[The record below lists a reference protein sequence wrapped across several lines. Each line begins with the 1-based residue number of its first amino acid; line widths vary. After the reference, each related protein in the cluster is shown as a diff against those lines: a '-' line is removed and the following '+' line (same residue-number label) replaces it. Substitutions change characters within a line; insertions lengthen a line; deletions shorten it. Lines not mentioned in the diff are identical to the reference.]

1 MKQIL
6 SVSFCLLLAGV
17 SVAKTPPT
25 RAPVLRPMT
34 DVSVQRPQTD
44 VQVVRPVSSGV
55 QHLTTQVQVVRPQT
69 QVEISHPQTTTQVT
83 HPTTTVEVVHPTT
96 QVEVVHPQTT
106 VEVIHPQTPGVGVQ
120 EDDKAGTS
128 GKPDTKKGGKT
139 VPTVKAT
146 SMSDY
151 TPKQAKDF
159 KTAQKAAA
167 LGGGDLK
174 LGNSTDQAAKDA
186 AAKASLLGSQNN
198 QNMDVNPKQNKVSGL
213 DKVVTD
219 RAKQRG
225 KRK

>member
-6 SVSFCLLLAGV
+6 SVSFCVLLAGV
-17 SVAKTPPT
+17 GVAKTPPT
-25 RAPVLRPMT
+25 RVPVLRSMT

-44 VQVVRPVSSGV
+44 VQVVRPVSANA
-55 QHLTTQVQVVRPQT
+55 QHPATQVEVVRPQT
-69 QVEISHPQTTTQVT
+69 QVEVSHLQTTTQVM
-83 HPTTTVEVVHPTT
+83 HPATTVEVVHPTT

-106 VEVIHPQTPGVGVQ
+106 VEVIHPQTPSFVQ
-120 EDDKAGTS
+120 EGDEDVSA
-128 GKPDTKKGGKT
+128 GKPGAKKGGKT
-139 VPTVKAT
+139 ISSAKATT

-151 TPKQAKDF
+151 KPKQAKDF
-159 KTAQKAAA
+159 KTAQKAAP

-198 QNMDVNPKQNKVSGL
+198 QNMDVDPKRNKMGGL